1 MTLGLDGGRRE
12 RSMQRL
18 KLDPLTPRAGAMIS
32 ARAPS
37 IDAYQFRFRKWRT
50 HFVFAL
56 DSMFI
61 EIIGPPV
68 LVFSAISA
76 KGQFI
81 LSNAVR
87 VAPPRINSRTRQC
100 P

>member
-61 EIIGPPV
+61 EIIGPPQR
-68 LVFSAISA
+68 LFSVRYQQRGSSSCPTPSA
-76 KGQFI
+76 
-81 LSNAVR
+81 
-87 VAPPRINSRTRQC
+87 SRR
-100 P
+100 PE